1 MSHEVESMFSVR
13 EAPWHIR
20 QTGDRTL
27 VADEYPD
34 NWDEARRMAGLLWEP
49 RKVPV
54 YAGAK
59 ILQRGEEIPE
69 DVRDRFEIVAELADG
84 ARVVQEREDSFSF
97 VERDDTNERLA
108 VVNSTLPLISHAQMG
123 ELVEAFT
130 EQWRKAGAK
139 VMFETA
145 GSLRG
150 GKCVWVLVRL
160 DEPFVVPGDTTE
172 SANYPFG
179 MLTNWHDGTGSCK
192 FAPTNV
198 RIVCMNTCS
207 YADMLAEQTGHQVII
222 RHSGDI
228 ALKIDDAKKTLQAMR
243 DDAADWRDVATK
255 LAAAHVDE
263 HVVTEFVADF
273 IPMPDGATERMRNSR
288 ETARATF
295 RKFYESP
302 FTGVPETAYGL
313 FMAATEYLDHAR
325 RYADA
330 DTYLTRTLVKPQPAK
345 AAALAKIRELV
356 PALGA

>member
-54 YAGAK
+54 YASAR
-59 ILQRGEEIPE
+59 ILQRGDTMPE
-69 DVRDRFEIVAELADG
+69 GVAYDVVAELPDG
-84 ARVVQEREDSFSF
+84 ARVVQERVDEYEI
-97 VERDDTNERLA
+97 VERDDTGGRLA
-108 VVNSTLPLISHAQMG
+108 VVNSSFPLISHAQMG
-123 ELVEAFT
+123 ELAESFT

-139 VMFETA
+139 VSYETA

-150 GKCVWVLVRL
+150 GRCVWLLVRL

-172 SANYPFG
+172 SANYPYG
-179 MLTNWHDGTGSCK
+179 MLTNWHDATGSCK

-207 YADMLAEQTGHQVII
+207 YADMLADQSGHQVII
-222 RHSGDI
+222 RHSGDVT
-228 ALKIDDAKKTLQAMR
+228 LKIEDAKATLQAMR
-243 DDAADWRDVATK
+243 DDAATWRETATK

-263 HVVTEFVADF
+263 HVVQEFVADF

-330 DTYLTRTLVKPQPAK
+330 DTYLTRTVVKPQPAK

-356 PALGA
+356 PALAA